1 MLGDHFLSQHIVRH
15 EARTKTKKIEI
26 SRAGGRR
33 GVFCLFDFLI
43 VIRQVSWMK
52 KRAAAWRHGWCWDKE
67 WEVSTRTVGQIFVVD
82 FLSFYYENIHTYLM
96 DYCRDVMN
104 TTIQITKGPC

>member
-15 EARTKTKKIEI
+15 GARTKTKKIEI

-52 KRAAAWRHGWCWDKE
+52 KRE
-67 WEVSTRTVGQIFVVD
+67 
-82 FLSFYYENIHTYLM
+82 
-96 DYCRDVMN
+96 
-104 TTIQITKGPC
+104 